1 MLKFIRFPYY
11 FNHLI
16 IKKVQG
22 GVGNKELH
30 LDRSTLQNY
39 LHYASNI
46 TQRRRLRT
54 KGERGPINI
63 DC

>member
-1 MLKFIRFPYY
+1 M
-11 FNHLI
+11 
-16 IKKVQG
+16 QG

-30 LDRSTLQNY
+30 LDRSTLQNN

-46 TQRRRLRT
+46 TQRRKLRT
-54 KGERGPINI
+54 KGEHGPINT